1 MELLSTLGVGAIV
14 LAIIFGGA
22 AVWKMVRELLVS
34 GRRRDNESPDAD
46 EKHADN

>member
-1 MELLSTLGVGAIV
+1 MELLSTLGLGAIA

-34 GRRRDNESPDAD
+34 GKGGESEARDAD
-46 EKHADN
+46 ENHPDS